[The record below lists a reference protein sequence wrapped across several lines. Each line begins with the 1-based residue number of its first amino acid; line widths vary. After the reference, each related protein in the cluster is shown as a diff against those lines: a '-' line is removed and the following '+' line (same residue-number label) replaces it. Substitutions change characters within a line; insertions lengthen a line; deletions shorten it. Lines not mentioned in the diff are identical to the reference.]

1 MNNILFS
8 DIYFEEEVRLAS
20 SEKGLDSE
28 LYKFGIVVN
37 EAVDGIIIDDG
48 FVKIS
53 TSFAKFLR
61 RTSLI
66 MSLPGRHLVETFS
79 VFVYENGLT
88 LSSSE
93 FRNIQL
99 EMFRILVGNGII
111 SSRTCTP
118 SSMVKAYKALKR
130 NGVRALL
137 GAVYYNRSKNIRA
150 WRCLTC
156 KNLRSDENGLC
167 ICKGHEYPVPEGL
180 DSKEIPYLYPD
191 AYSYGGVMYSSVL
204 NEVPKRCGS
213 SKPRIKTRLTKSVVY
228 ELDDQIELIRKIM
241 DIDVE

>member
-1 MNNILFS
+1 MNNAIYS
-8 DIYFEEEVRLAS
+8 DVYFRDEVHFHDEGNDERL
-20 SEKGLDSE
+20 E
-28 LYKFGIVVN
+28 KFGIVIN
-37 EAVDGIIIDDG
+37 QFQPDSIIIRKG
-48 FVKIS
+48 FVIVNKSMADNIKKGICS
-53 TSFAKFLR
+53 N
-61 RTSLI
+61 
-66 MSLPGRHLVETFS
+66 LPGRHMLEQFTIFM
-79 VFVYENGLT
+79 YENGVT
-88 LSSSE
+88 MNSE
-93 FRNIQL
+93 EFKEFEFEI
-99 EMFRILVGNGII
+99 FRILIGNGII
-111 SSRTCTP
+111 KTITP
-118 SSMVKAYKALKR
+118 SKMIKAYKAIKKHGL
-130 NGVRALL
+130 RALL

-228 ELDDQIELIRKIM
+228 ELDDQIEVIRRVM
-241 DIDVE
+241 NIDVE